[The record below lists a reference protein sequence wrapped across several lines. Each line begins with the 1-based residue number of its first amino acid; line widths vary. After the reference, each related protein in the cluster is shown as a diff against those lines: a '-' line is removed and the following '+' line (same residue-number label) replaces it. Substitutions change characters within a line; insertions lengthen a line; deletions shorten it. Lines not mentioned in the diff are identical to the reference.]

1 MRLFSESILVGEDD
15 SKTLNELLTVSM
27 KTSQKS
33 PENTPIPTQI

>member
-1 MRLFSESILVGEDD
+1 MRLFSEAILVGEDD

-33 PENTPIPTQI
+33 PEKTPIPTQI